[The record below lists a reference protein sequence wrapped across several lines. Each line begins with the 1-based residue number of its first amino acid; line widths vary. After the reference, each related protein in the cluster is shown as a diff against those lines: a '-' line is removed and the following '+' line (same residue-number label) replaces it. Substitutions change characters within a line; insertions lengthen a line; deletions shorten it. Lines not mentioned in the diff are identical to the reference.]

1 MCTCIDLKTKDYYFG
16 RNLDLDE
23 RFGEKVVIT
32 PRNYKFDWK
41 NGSTIFTK
49 YAMIG
54 MASVVQNYP
63 LYAEAANERGLAM
76 AGLYFPQN
84 AYFFEPKDSNLNLAP
99 YELIPY
105 FLGQY
110 ATVAEI
116 KNNIKSLNI
125 TNIPFVQGL
134 PIADLHWMISDG
146 ENCIVLEQMKD
157 GLKIYDNPVGVLTN
171 NPPFDYHLMNLNNYM
186 NLTPNNKEKGFS
198 NKIDLQAYGQGMGAI
213 GLPGDASPASRF
225 IRAAFYK
232 LNSICKEDEESSV
245 TQFFHI
251 LDSVAMVQG
260 ATMTKEGKY
269 DITTYSCCINLS
281 KGIYYYKTYTNNQIT
296 AIKMSEKEKL
306 KTKLSIYELIEN
318 QQIKYANG
326 IKSE

>member
-54 MASVVQNYP
+54 MASVVQDYP

-116 KNNIKSLNI
+116 KNNIKNLNI
-125 TNIPFVQGL
+125 TNIPFGQGL

-213 GLPGDASPASRF
+213 GLPGDVSPASRF

-232 LNSICKEDEESSV
+232 LNSICKEGEKSSV

-296 AIKMSEKEKL
+296 AIKMSEREKL
-306 KTKLSIYELIEN
+306 KTELSIYELIEN
-318 QQIKYANG
+318 QQIKYENG

>member
-84 AYFFEPKDSNLNLAP
+84 AYFLEPKDSNLNLAP

-116 KNNIKSLNI
+116 KNNIKNLNI